1 MVSTKKDNPRALST
15 LLVRAKQ
22 RLKAYA
28 LYLDEYDKGLN
39 YWGRDK

>member
-1 MVSTKKDNPRALST
+1 MISTKKDNPRAIST

-22 RLKAYA
+22 CLGAYA
-28 LYLDEYDKGLN
+28 LYLDEYDKGPN